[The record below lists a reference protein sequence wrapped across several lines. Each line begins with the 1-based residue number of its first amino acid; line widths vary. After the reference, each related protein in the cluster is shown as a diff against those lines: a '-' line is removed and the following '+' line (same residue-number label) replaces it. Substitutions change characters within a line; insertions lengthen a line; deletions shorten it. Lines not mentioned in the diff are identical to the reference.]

1 MRETKRAKS
10 EYEKLEPSDVFS
22 AMPPVESL
30 KALVSHVMTEKVG
43 KRGRVLV
50 LAVFDV
56 SRAHF
61 YGVCVNA
68 MFTWNHLLSY
78 IVLVLW
84 QSSTRRCTERKMRA
98 MRGRNCGGEHLR
110 NNGFELGASNPA
122 LYRSELVNGFCHG
135 DDFVTAAAEDQIE
148 VFGKMLQEK
157 FDTRRIG
164 MICAAKHFDKEL
176 GVLHRSVWEINDELI
191 EIEADQK
198 HVPRLLED
206 YGLTQGNIVKPPRV
220 KLSATEADAIESSP
234 ILEGEQAT
242 LFRSGTMRC
251 ACLAQD
257 RAGISETIKCLA
269 QGMSKP
275 RTGHMIQLKRVA
287 RYLKGVPRKAQQYP
301 AQEPSRAHL
310 EVHVDS
316 DWAGDTV
323 TRRSTSGV
331 IVRRGRHLLRHSST
345 VQNVIGLSGAE
356 SEYYALTKGGCSGLG
371 LQSLFADWNL
381 KLQLSLHTDSS
392 SAKAIASRR
401 GTGKS
406 TRHIQTRMLWLQ
418 ERVAAKH
425 LRHQHQILQTC

>member
-1 MRETKRAKS
+1 
-10 EYEKLEPSDVFS
+10 
-22 AMPPVESL
+22 
-30 KALVSHVMTEKVG
+30 MTERVD
-43 KRGRVLV
+43 KRGRILV

-61 YGVCVNA
+61 YGVCERDVYVEPLAELHRPGLVAKLNKTMYGTQDASNA
-68 MFTWNHLLSY
+68 WKK
-78 IVLVLW
+78 LW
-84 QSSTRRCTERKMRA
+84 
-98 MRGRNCGGEHLR
+98 GEHLR
-110 NNGFELGASNPA
+110 NNRFELGASNPA

-157 FDTRRIG
+157 FDKRRIG
-164 MICAAKHFDKEL
+164 MIGAAKHLDKEL
-176 GVLHRSVWEINDELI
+176 EVLHRSVRVINDELM

-206 YGLTQGNIVKPPRV
+206 LGLIQKKGNVVKTPGV
-220 KLSATEADAIESSP
+220 KLSATESNAIENSS

-251 ACLAQD
+251 AYLAQD
-257 RAGISETIKCLA
+257 RADISEAIKCLA
-269 QGMSKP
+269 RGMSKP
-275 RTGHMIQLKRVA
+275 RTGHMMQLKRVA

-301 AQEPSRAHL
+301 AQEKSKAHL

-316 DWAGDTV
+316 DWAGDTA
-323 TRRSTSGV
+323 TRRSTTGV
-331 IVRRGRHLLRHSST
+331 IVRRGQHLLRHSST
-345 VQNVIGLSGAE
+345 VQNVIGLSSAE

-381 KLQLSLHTDSS
+381 ELQLSLHTDSS

-406 TRHIQTRMLWLQ
+406 TRHIQLQ
-418 ERVAAKH
+418 GCYGCKNA
-425 LRHQHQILQTC
+425 